1 MSHWEERGFETEEEY
16 YDAWASHDEDEDK
29 LQRLLAKEKI
39 NEVMD
44 ELSKTYERRKLDEK

>member
-1 MSHWEERGFETEEEY
+1 MSHWEENGYESEEEY
-16 YDAWASHDEDEDK
+16 YDAWVSHDEDEDK

-44 ELSKTYERRKLDEK
+44 ELSKKYESRNVDEK

>member
-1 MSHWEERGFETEEEY
+1 MSHWEENGYESEEEY

-44 ELSKTYERRKLDEK
+44 ELSEKYESRNVDEK